1 MVAPIGAYDPW
12 ITSHCTPEQAVEMA
26 NQARAQFVVPVHHQT
41 FRLSRE
47 PMDEPIQ
54 RFRRA
59 LPAARIALSNIGE
72 TFVLPDTEPLDR
84 TRRRPAETALV
95 AR

>member
-1 MVAPIGAYDPW
+1 
-12 ITSHCTPEQAVEMA
+12 MA
-26 NQARAQFVVPVHHQT
+26 NEARARFVVPVHHQT

-72 TFVLPDTEPLDR
+72 TFILPETPPLDR
-84 TRRRPAETALV
+84 TRERPAETAV
-95 AR
+95 VGA

>member
-1 MVAPIGAYDPW
+1 
-12 ITSHCTPEQAVEMA
+12 MA

-41 FRLSRE
+41 FRLSWE

-59 LPAARIALSNIGE
+59 LPGPRLALSNIGE
-72 TFVLPDTEPLDR
+72 TFVLPGTPPLDR
-84 TRRRPAETALV
+84 PSERPIETSLV
-95 AR
+95 GR